1 MADSTRHLTLDEVV
15 ERIEARSIPEPN
27 SGCLLWDSVAEV
39 NSRGDTRPQYAR
51 VRLRGKMVLIHRV
64 IVRGGAWSY
73 PTRTAVFPCI
83 GAMCPLCCEP
93 THLFLGTNDEN
104 HRDKA
109 LKLIRREEEVNHREG
124 EEICM
129 LHQGGLGPSELAR
142 RYGLSQGYVSN
153 LVSGKKRPLA
163 ALPTNQVGI

>member
-64 IVRGGAWSY
+64 MYEAAHGPIPPGLGVLHRCDVS
-73 PTRTAVFPCI
+73 
-83 GAMCPLCCEP
+83 LCCEP

-109 LKLIRREEEVNHREG
+109 LKDRGKKKLTIEKTREIR
-124 EEICM
+124 M

-153 LVSGKKRPLA
+153 LVSGKRRSA
-163 ALPTNQVGI
+163 ALPATRE

>member
-64 IVRGGAWSY
+64 MWEKTHGPIPPGKGVLHRCDVS
-73 PTRTAVFPCI
+73 
-83 GAMCPLCCEP
+83 LCCEP

-109 LKLIRREEEVNHREG
+109 LKDRGKKKLTIEKAREIHMLYRDGIRV
-124 EEICM
+124 
-129 LHQGGLGPSELAR
+129 SELAR
-142 RYGLSQGYVSN
+142 RYGLHQGYVSN
-153 LVSGKKRPLA
+153 LLSGKKRPLA
-163 ALPTNQVGI
+163 ALPAG